1 MIKGSTLKRI
11 LIIFG
16 VIFIALTMTACE
28 SIPPSEPLSEVAKKD
43 SKPENCWTCQI
54 FAHVYNATAVISD
67 DLFPV
72 LSKYALSFAALAFAF
87 WILFLFVK
95 TFFVFREPNYKD
107 FWTSF
112 ANRFSKLIIVS
123 IILSSFDIFKEF
135 MSKTVGIAML
145 FGLEIAKLPLE
156 TYTPEQG
163 FPTLS
168 FVDAAGL
175 PATVGASLA
184 QLVYY
189 FTVEM
194 NLLRLLGLA
203 MVSAPLWS
211 VIILGLFVT
220 ALAFFLMLFLPLY
233 LLDAILR
240 LLFIIMIFP
249 FLLVF
254 WIFPATQSWLTKN
267 AISTFIEAFG
277 LAIIISIYATLFVEV
292 VKTYLDNAGMA
303 YLYKSEMLVMTPDQ
317 LIEMQS
323 LSLGFISSFFLFYYM
338 YKMAGKLTNIA
349 GALSGSKSATV
360 GSAIAG
366 TLKNLA
372 RACVA
377 AAVALVAP
385 GVAAKAAGQ
394 VAKDEMN
401 KSLKAAAKSAASA
414 GGGK

>member
-1 MIKGSTLKRI
+1 MIQHFKR
-11 LIIFG
+11 
-16 VIFIALTMTACE
+16 VTALC
-28 SIPPSEPLSEVAKKD
+28 LLV
-43 SKPENCWTCQI
+43 
-54 FAHVYNATAVISD
+54 
-67 DLFPV
+67 
-72 LSKYALSFAALAFAF
+72 
-87 WILFLFVK
+87 
-95 TFFVFREPNYKD
+95 
-107 FWTSF
+107 
-112 ANRFSKLIIVS
+112 
-123 IILSSFDIFKEF
+123 
-135 MSKTVGIAML
+135 AML

-156 TYTPEQG
+156 TYTPAQG

-277 LAIIISIYATLFVEV
+277 LALIISIYATLFVEV
-292 VKTYLDNAGMA
+292 VKAHLRNVGMEYLFDHEAPII
-303 YLYKSEMLVMTPDQ
+303 SPDE
-317 LIEMQS
+317 LLKLQS
-323 LSLGFISSFFLFYYM
+323 MSLGFISAFFLFYYM

-349 GALSGSKSATV
+349 GALSGSKSASIGT
-360 GSAIAG
+360 AIAG

-377 AAVALVAP
+377 AAIAFIAP
-385 GVAAKAAGQ
+385 GVAAKAAGR

-414 GGGK
+414 GGEK